1 MQTPVTKAVIP
12 AAGFGTRFLP
22 ATKAQPKEML
32 PIVDKPTIQ
41 YVVEEAAAAGI
52 TDILII
58 IGRGK
63 QSIVDHF
70 DRAFQLEGEL
80 KEKDKLKQLEQIQYL
95 TNLATIHYVR
105 QNELNGLGD
114 AVRYARMHTGNE
126 PFVVLLGDTIIKSRV
141 PATRQLIDAYSQTG
155 TAIVGVE
162 GVPREKVER
171 YGIVAPK
178 TSETGRLATLVDV
191 IEKLF
196 VYDAPSNLAICGRY
210 VFNPDIYDYLQKIGR
225 GKNNEIQL
233 TDAIRL
239 MITEKVV
246 HSLKIDGI
254 RYDIGNKLDF
264 LITNVEFAL
273 EREDLGPEFRA
284 YLQGLNLS
292 RE

>member
-178 TSETGRLATLVDV
+178 TSETGRLATLADV
-191 IEKLF
+191 IEKPS
-196 VYDAPSNLAICGRY
+196 VHDAPSNLAICGRY